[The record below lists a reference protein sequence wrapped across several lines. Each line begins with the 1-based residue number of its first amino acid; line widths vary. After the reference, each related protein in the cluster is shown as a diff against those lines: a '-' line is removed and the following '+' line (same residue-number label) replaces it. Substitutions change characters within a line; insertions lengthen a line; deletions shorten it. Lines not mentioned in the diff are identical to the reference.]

1 MFLNKNLI
9 KNKHIKKYYNTTK
22 ELNKMDLSQTKLSKN
37 EWNNT
42 EVPITENE
50 KFILNVLMK
59 GYDNVNIR
67 DNMNKSMFEMIK
79 IEVNDEN
86 EVYLYKKYF
95 EKEIKDIISKYGKSI
110 IKDFELKLKNNKNIK
125 KKDVLRIENMDNI
138 IASKKTSIFEYELIN
153 ISKNILKNIDNCGFY
168 FYTLINIKNSKIK
181 NLNKFVLEFTNNLE
195 EEIRKKIKIKDVIYS
210 AYDFIEKN
218 KYLLKYED
226 ITLFEHQKKLFTVM
240 KDNGPKLVI
249 YAPQN
254 WQTYHQ

>member
-1 MFLNKNLI
+1 
-9 KNKHIKKYYNTTK
+9 
-22 ELNKMDLSQTKLSKN
+22 MDLSQTKLSKN

-95 EKEIKDIISKYGKSI
+95 EKEIKDIIKKYGKSI

-125 KKDVLRIENMDNI
+125 KQDVLRIENMDNI

-168 FYTLINIKNSKIK
+168 FYTLINIKKIK
-181 NLNKFVLEFTNNLE
+181 NKKF
-195 EEIRKKIKIKDVIYS
+195 K
-210 AYDFIEKN
+210 
-218 KYLLKYED
+218 
-226 ITLFEHQKKLFTVM
+226 
-240 KDNGPKLVI
+240 
-249 YAPQN
+249 
-254 WQTYHQ
+254 

>member
-1 MFLNKNLI
+1 
-9 KNKHIKKYYNTTK
+9 
-22 ELNKMDLSQTKLSKN
+22 MDLSQTKLSKN

-110 IKDFELKLKNNKNIK
+110 INDFETKLKNNKNIK
-125 KKDVLRIENMDNI
+125 KKDILRIENMDNI
-138 IASKKTSIFEYELIN
+138 ISSKKASIFEYELIN
-153 ISKNILKNIDNCGFY
+153 ICKNILKNADNCGFY
-168 FYTLINIKNSKIK
+168 FYTLINIKKSKIN
-181 NLNKFVLEFTNNLE
+181 NLNKFVLEFTNKLE
-195 EEIRKKIKIKDVIYS
+195 EEIRKK
-210 AYDFIEKN
+210 
-218 KYLLKYED
+218 
-226 ITLFEHQKKLFTVM
+226 
-240 KDNGPKLVI
+240 
-249 YAPQN
+249 
-254 WQTYHQ
+254 